1 MHSVF
6 PVMSY
11 QDTFICEPTSWW
23 SGILAGFGKT
33 ADIQSWVHS
42 SDLGDFIQEHDKGQ
56 PFEWNLK
63 FSTNLITRFYLA
75 RFIPAQKQ
83 VTILPLISLPD
94 YQDYLIDD
102 YKIPSIR
109 KVLSTFLHDFNNHLT
124 VLLPNMEA
132 AQMFSSPEAKN
143 HKYISAS
150 MKGMDGLNAYANLVA
165 SICRSPRSM
174 IRFFDLAPYVNE
186 VISEAHEKFPGLSIH
201 VNGDY
206 QSKVA
211 FFEES
216 VRDLFNS
223 LLKNVWE
230 NDPASE
236 LTIRFDQIS
245 QPYYY
250 ALPYFELNRGEF
262 LRIRFIQSSPG
273 PSVETQSRMY
283 DPFFTTRSKG
293 KDEGIGLSLAKIL
306 LDSAAGTIRYSE
318 TSEQRFFE
326 IIIQKTA

>member
-1 MHSVF
+1 MQSVF
-6 PVMSY
+6 PVMNY
-11 QDTFICEPTSWW
+11 QDTFICEPTPWW
-23 SGILAGFGKT
+23 SGILNGFGKT
-33 ADIQSWVHS
+33 SDIQSWVHS
-42 SDLGDFIQEHDKGQ
+42 SDLGDFIQTHDSGQ
-56 PFEWNLK
+56 PFDWNLK
-63 FSTNLITRFYLA
+63 FSTSLVTRYYLVK
-75 RFIPAQKQ
+75 FIPAKHELT
-83 VTILPLISLPD
+83 VIPLISHPD
-94 YQDYLIDD
+94 YQEYLIND
-102 YKIPSIR
+102 YKTPSIR
-109 KVLSTFLHDFNNHLT
+109 KVLSSFLHDFNNHLT

-132 AQMFSSPEAKN
+132 AQMFSTPEAKN
-143 HKYISAS
+143 HKYITAS

-186 VISEAHEKFPGLSIH
+186 VISEAHEKFPGLVIS
-201 VNGDY
+201 VEGDY

-230 NDPASE
+230 NDPASVV
-236 LTIRFDQIS
+236 TIQFDQVS
-245 QPYYY
+245 QPYYH

-262 LRIRFIQSSPG
+262 LRVRFIQSTAG
-273 PSVETQSRMY
+273 PTIETQSRMY

-293 KDEGIGLSLAKIL
+293 KDEGIGLSLSKIL

-326 IIIQKTA
+326 ILIQKTV